1 MSYEQ
6 KYLKYKQKYQ
16 ELKKM
21 LGGSAHQ
28 LETENYSEIADFTL
42 TDTPTFEQSN
52 KNTFGIQHGGD
63 DNENEFNLTETPYEN
78 QIGGTTINAA
88 PYIPATPLP
97 SCPGQVNPMPDVSVP
112 LPTEAVPMTT
122 QTNNLVGGNDV
133 SEINTTTD
141 LSEIQNTEDIAKLF
155 NQFGAGRK
163 NKKSSSSSSSLSS
176 SGSSSSETDVSDSD
190 SF

>member
-52 KNTFGIQHGGD
+52 KNTFGVQQGGD
-63 DNENEFNLTETPYEN
+63 DNEHDFSLTDTPNDN
-78 QIGGTTINAA
+78 QIGGTNLMPS
-88 PYIPATPLP
+88 PYTPSAPLP
-97 SCPGQVNPMPDVSVP
+97 SCPGQVNPMPNVSVP
-112 LPTEAVPMTT
+112 LPMIS
-122 QTNNLVGGNDV
+122 QNTNLIGGNDAE
-133 SEINTTTD
+133 EINTTTD

-163 NKKSSSSSSSLSS
+163 SNKKSSSSSSLSS

>member
-28 LETENYSEIADFTL
+28 LETENYSDIADFTL
-42 TDTPTFEQSN
+42 TDTPTNFEQPKQN
-52 KNTFGIQHGGD
+52 IHFGGADEELLGGG
-63 DNENEFNLTETPYEN
+63 EEEFNLTETPTEN
-78 QIGGTTINAA
+78 QNGGSLMPA
-88 PYIPATPLP
+88 PYTPSAPLP
-97 SCPGQVNPMPDVSVP
+97 SCPGQVNPMPNVEVP
-112 LPTEAVPMTT
+112 LSTPSPMIV
-122 QTNNLVGGNDV
+122 QNKNLVGGD
-133 SEINTTTD
+133 EEMNTTTD

-155 NQFGAGRK
+155 SQFGGSHK
-163 NKKSSSSSSSLSS
+163 NESDSSTTESTDTSSDS
-176 SGSSSSETDVSDSD
+176 DISDSD